1 MAPRSS
7 GRLRQGGFTYLGL
20 IVLVTVIGMVGA
32 ATLKVDALLRRAAAE
47 EALLG
52 IGAEFSAALASYA
65 AATPQGQLPQPPTLQ
80 ELLKDPRSPALR
92 RHLRKIFI
100 DPVTGSAEW
109 GIVYVG
115 DRAGVIGVYSLSQ
128 AKPLKIGNFDAR
140 FLGFDNK
147 QRISDWKFTAGLAQV
162 APPPGSVPAAPP
174 LVPARQQG
182 ASPQPAPV
190 PAPASEPAEP
200 VVAAPPPAE
209 PAEQPAEEKV
219 EEKAEEKVEPPA
231 PPPGKQE
238 R

>member
-1 MAPRSS
+1 MAPRSFS
-7 GRLRQGGFTYLGL
+7 RLRQGGFTYLGL
-20 IVLVTVIGMVGA
+20 IILVTVIGMVGA

-47 EALLG
+47 EELLS

-100 DPVTGSAEW
+100 DPVTGAAEW

-128 AKPLKIGNFDAR
+128 ARPLKIGNFDAR
-140 FLGFDNK
+140 FVGFDNK
-147 QRISDWKFTAGLAQV
+147 QRLSDWKFTAGLPQV
-162 APPPGSVPAAPP
+162 ALPPTGAAVPVAPLFLQHPQPQTQLTPSAPP
-174 LVPARQQG
+174 APE
-182 ASPQPAPV
+182 PQPA
-190 PAPASEPAEP
+190 AE
-200 VVAAPPPAE
+200 PPPAE
-209 PAEQPAEEKV
+209 PAEPKA
-219 EEKAEEKVEPPA
+219 EEKAEEKTEEKPEVVA
-231 PPPGKQE
+231 PPPATEQ